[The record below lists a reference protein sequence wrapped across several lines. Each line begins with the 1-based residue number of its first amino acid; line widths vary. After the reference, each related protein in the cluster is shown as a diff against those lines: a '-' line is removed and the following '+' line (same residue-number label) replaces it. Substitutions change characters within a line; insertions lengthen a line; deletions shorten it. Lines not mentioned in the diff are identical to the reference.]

1 MGPLPGAVPGPSG
14 EAAAK
19 APLASTVPA
28 STVPT
33 STAADEPVKEKE
45 TAGWGGKQLAFVIAA
60 VIIAVDL
67 WSKSAVFARLADG
80 EHVWI
85 AREWFGL
92 TPVRNPGIMWG
103 ALPQFKDFLPW
114 MRVLAA
120 VVVVIMLRGAPR
132 HALRLQIALG
142 LVLGGAIGNI
152 YDGFKV
158 GQVRDF
164 LLVDLGFRP
173 FAPFPVFNI
182 ADSAICVGVGLLAL
196 GLLLDRPE
204 DGATA

>member
-1 MGPLPGAVPGPSG
+1 MRGGARLLAGGASMSDLPGGPAAGGAEAGRAMAPVAAQDAPG
-14 EAAAK
+14 
-19 APLASTVPA
+19 
-28 STVPT
+28 
-33 STAADEPVKEKE
+33 
-45 TAGWGGKQLAFVIAA
+45 WRGKQLALVVAA
-60 VIIAVDL
+60 VIIAADL
-67 WSKSAVFARLADG
+67 WSKSAVFDALREG

-85 AREWFGL
+85 AKEWFGF

-103 ALPQFKDFLPW
+103 ALQDLTHFLPW

-120 VVVVIMLRGAPR
+120 IVVVIMLRGAPR
-132 HALRLQIALG
+132 RALRLQVALG

-152 YDGFKV
+152 YDGFKI

-173 FAPFPVFNI
+173 FAPFPVFNV

-204 DGATA
+204 EGAPA